1 MQSDKSQIKDIL
13 ETFSLME
20 TLISQERVLNIDI
33 TPYDLSTLMKE
44 FRAEKDTYNV
54 VGNNAMAMFYSD
66 QEKQEFE
73 EFLRAKGVSFDNIAD
88 PTNDQGETPDTYTTS
103 PVAKK
108 KTNRH
113 GV

>member
-1 MQSDKSQIKDIL
+1 MSSDAEKMRDLL

-44 FRAEKDTYNV
+44 FRAEEPTYNK
-54 VGNNAMAMFYSD
+54 VGNNAMAMFYSPE
-66 QEKQEFE
+66 EKQKFE
-73 EFLRAKGVSFDNIAD
+73 EFLRSRGVKFEDIGD
-88 PTNDQGETPDTYTTS
+88 KTTDQGEDLGTYTTS

-108 KTNRH
+108 KPNKY
-113 GV
+113 GI

>member
-1 MQSDKSQIKDIL
+1 MISDAEKMRDIL

-44 FRAEKDTYNV
+44 FRAEKDTYNE
-54 VGNNAMAMFYSD
+54 VGNNAMAIFYSD

-73 EFLRAKGVSFDNIAD
+73 EFLRSRGVSFDNIGD
-88 PTNDQGETPDTYTTS
+88 PTNAQGETQDTYTTS
-103 PVAKK
+103 PVAPK
-108 KTNRH
+108 KTNKY

>member
-1 MQSDKSQIKDIL
+1 MSSDAEKMRDIL

-20 TLISQERVLNIDI
+20 TLISQKRVLNIDVL
-33 TPYDLSTLMKE
+33 PYDLSTLMKE
-44 FRAEKDTYNV
+44 FRAEKDTYNQ

-73 EFLRAKGVSFDNIAD
+73 EFLRKKGVSFDSIGD
-88 PTNDQGETPDTYTTS
+88 STNDQGETTDTYTTS

-108 KTNRH
+108 KTNRY
-113 GV
+113 GI

>member
-1 MQSDKSQIKDIL
+1 MSSDAEKMRDIL

-20 TLISQERVLNIDI
+20 TLISQERVLNIDVL
-33 TPYDLSTLMKE
+33 PYDLSTLMKE
-44 FRAEKDTYNV
+44 FRAEKDTYNE

-66 QEKQEFE
+66 EEKQEFE
-73 EFLRAKGVSFDNIAD
+73 EFLRSKGVSFNNIAD
-88 PTNDQGETPDTYTTS
+88 DTNDKGETPDTYTTS

-108 KTNRH
+108 KTNKY

>member
-1 MQSDKSQIKDIL
+1 MHSYKDQMKDLL

-20 TLISQERVLNIDI
+20 TLISQENVLNIDI
-33 TPYDLSTLMKE
+33 SPYELSTLMKE
-44 FRAEKDTYNV
+44 FRAEKDTYNE
-54 VGNNAMAMFYSD
+54 VGDNAMAMFYSP

-73 EFLRAKGVSFDNIAD
+73 KFLQSRNVKFSEIGD
-88 PTNDQGETPDTYTTS
+88 PTNEQGETKDTNTVS

-108 KTNRH
+108 KTNRY